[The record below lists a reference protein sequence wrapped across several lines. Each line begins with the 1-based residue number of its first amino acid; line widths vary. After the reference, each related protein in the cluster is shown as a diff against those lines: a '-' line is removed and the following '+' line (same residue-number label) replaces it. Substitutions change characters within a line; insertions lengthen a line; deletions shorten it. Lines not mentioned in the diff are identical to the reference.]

1 MTEHYSDEQL
11 LNRLAEALGSADP
24 MPPEVAEA
32 AKATFT
38 WRTID
43 AELAA
48 LVFDSSSDEL
58 VGVRGAETAAGTDSA
73 RQMTFRT
80 PGVEIELVVVS
91 ETSRRLVGQLVPP
104 QAAEIEL
111 HHEDFTATAQSDSL
125 GRFLF
130 HDVPTGSVRLTCRL
144 PDEDGAVIQTEWI
157 II

>member
-1 MTEHYSDEQL
+1 MSDQMKDEQL
-11 LNRLAEALGSADP
+11 LARLMAALDAADP
-24 MPPEVAEA
+24 LPEAVIDA
-32 AKATFT
+32 AKASFT

-48 LVFDSSSDEL
+48 LVFDSASEEL
-58 VGVRGAETAAGTDSA
+58 VGVRGAEVA

-111 HHEDFTATAQSDSL
+111 HHEDVTRTVQSDNL
-125 GRFLF
+125 GRFTF
-130 HDVPTGSVRLTCRL
+130 QDVPTGSVRLTCKL
-144 PDEDGAVIQTEWI
+144 KADDATLIQTEWVI
-157 II
+157 I

>member
-1 MTEHYSDEQL
+1 MTNEQEDQRL
-11 LNRLAEALGSADP
+11 LARLAAALDAADP
-24 MPPEVAEA
+24 MPESVVEA

-48 LVFDSSSDEL
+48 LVFDSAAEEL
-58 VGVRGAETAAGTDSA
+58 AGVRSAEAT

-104 QAAEIEL
+104 QAADVTL
-111 HHEDFTATAQSDSL
+111 HHEDDTRTVESDSL
-125 GRFLF
+125 GRFTF
-130 HDVPTGSVRLTCRL
+130 HDVPKGSVRLTCKL
-144 PDEDGAVIQTEWI
+144 AGEDGAVVQTEWTI
-157 II
+157 I